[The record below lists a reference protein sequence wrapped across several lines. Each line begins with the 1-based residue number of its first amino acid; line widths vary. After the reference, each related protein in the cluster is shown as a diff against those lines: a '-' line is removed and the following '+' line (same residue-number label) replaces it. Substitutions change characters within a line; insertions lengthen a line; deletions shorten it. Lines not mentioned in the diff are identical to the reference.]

1 MANVTLLLNA
11 ARADDPTAAAE
22 LLPLV
27 YNELRRLAAHR
38 LSREAP
44 GQTLQPTALVH
55 EAYLRL
61 LGSEDG
67 THWENRGHFFAAASE
82 AMRRILVEEVR
93 RKRSLKRGGGMGRH
107 EMNASEVAAPEP
119 REDLLALD
127 EALTELAASEPTA
140 AQVVQLR
147 YFGGLT
153 IAEVAEVLHIS
164 SRTANRHWTY
174 ARAWLHQKLEGTE
187 YESDAC

>member
-1 MANVTLLLNA
+1 MSNVTLLLHA
-11 ARADDPTAAAE
+11 AQADDPTAAAE

-61 LGSEDG
+61 IGDKDEAR
-67 THWENRGHFFAAASE
+67 WENRGHFFAAASE
-82 AMRRILVEEVR
+82 AMRRILVDECR
-93 RKRSLKRGGGMGRH
+93 RNRSLKRGGGMARLD
-107 EMNASEVAAPEP
+107 MDAANLAAPEP
-119 REDLLALD
+119 REDLVALD
-127 EALTELAASEPTA
+127 EALTEFAAIEPIA
-140 AQVVQLR
+140 AQVVELR

-153 IAEVAEVLHIS
+153 IPETAEVLHIS
-164 SRTANRHWTY
+164 PRTANRHWTY
-174 ARAWLHQKLEGTE
+174 ARAWLHQKLESTGQ
-187 YESDAC
+187 DGDGC

>member
-1 MANVTLLLNA
+1 MSNVTLLLHA
-11 ARADDPTAAAE
+11 AQANDPNAAAE

-61 LGSEDG
+61 IGDKDG
-67 THWENRGHFFAAASE
+67 PRWENRGHFFAAASE
-82 AMRRILVEEVR
+82 AMRRILVDECR
-93 RKRSLKRGGGMGRH
+93 RKRSLKRGSGMARQ
-107 EMNASEVAAPEP
+107 NIDPATLAAPEP

-127 EALTELAASEPTA
+127 EALTDFAVGEPVA

-153 IAEVAEVLHIS
+153 IAEAAEVLHIS

-174 ARAWLHQKLEGTE
+174 ARAWLHQKLLGRGYDSGTG
-187 YESDAC
+187 

>member
-1 MANVTLLLNA
+1 MSNVTLLLNSA
-11 ARADDPTAAAE
+11 PADDPTAAAE

-55 EAYLRL
+55 EAYIRL
-61 LGSEDG
+61 IGDG

-82 AMRRILVEEVR
+82 AMRRILVDEVR
-93 RKRSLKRGGGMGRH
+93 RKRSRKRGGGMARH
-107 EMNASEVAAPEP
+107 EMEAAELAAPEP

-153 IAEVAEVLHIS
+153 IPETAQVLHIS
-164 SRTANRHWTY
+164 PRTANRHWTY
-174 ARAWLHQKLEGTE
+174 ARAWLHQKLQSGGRDD
-187 YESDAC
+187 DAC